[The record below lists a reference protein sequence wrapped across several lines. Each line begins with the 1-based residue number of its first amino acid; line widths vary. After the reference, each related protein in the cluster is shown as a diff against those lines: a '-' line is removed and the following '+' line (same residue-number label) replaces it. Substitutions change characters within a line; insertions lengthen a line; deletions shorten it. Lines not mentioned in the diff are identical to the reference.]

1 GTYQAK
7 KGISRCCIESCQQYR
22 YMMYHHGK
30 TSRKPDYYESYTESL
45 CLQSCFFVLRGK
57 LISMCFCGM
66 VQSMQFDEDLLP
78 DWRSVCFFSS

>member
-1 GTYQAK
+1 MGTYQAK

-45 CLQSCFFVLRGK
+45 CLQSCFFVLR
-57 LISMCFCGM
+57 